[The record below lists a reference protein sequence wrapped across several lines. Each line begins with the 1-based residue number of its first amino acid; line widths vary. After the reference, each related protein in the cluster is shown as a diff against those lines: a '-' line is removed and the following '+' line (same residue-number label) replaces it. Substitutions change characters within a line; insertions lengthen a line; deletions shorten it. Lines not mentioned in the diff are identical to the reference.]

1 MAGPSGYPLVVLA
14 PVAGLLAYFVSQ
26 VAFARVARGAS
37 PYVSLSRGFVAG
49 LVVMT
54 VVTAL
59 GLWQMQASRTDTTG
73 SGLLNV
79 VSYLALAFGYFNF
92 VNLTIA
98 SLRIRLLEE
107 LRAAGGVLS
116 AEQLGAAYKTDAV
129 ADLRLDRL
137 VRGGHL
143 VERQG
148 RLVIGR
154 RRFMVVAR
162 IFDFLHWFIIDCG
175 HKGKHD

>member
-1 MAGPSGYPLVVLA
+1 MAGASGYPLVVLA

-26 VAFARVARGAS
+26 VALARSAQGRS
-37 PYVSLSRGFVAG
+37 PYVSLSRGFVTG
-49 LVVMT
+49 LVVMS
-54 VVTAL
+54 VLTAL
-59 GLWQMQASRTDTTG
+59 GLGQIQASRTDMTG
-73 SGLLNV
+73 YCLLNF

-92 VNLTIA
+92 VNLTVA

-107 LRAAGGVLS
+107 LREAGGSLS
-116 AEQLGAAYKTDAV
+116 AEQLGAAYNADAV
-129 ADLRLDRL
+129 VDLRLNRL

-143 VERQG
+143 VERHG

-175 HKGKHD
+175 HKGEHD